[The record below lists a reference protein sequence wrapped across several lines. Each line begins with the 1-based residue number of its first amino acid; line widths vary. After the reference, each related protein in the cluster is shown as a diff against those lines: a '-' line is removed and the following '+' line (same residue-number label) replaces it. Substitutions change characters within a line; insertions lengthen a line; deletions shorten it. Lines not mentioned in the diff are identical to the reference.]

1 MATPRRSTDERRAQI
16 TDAAIDLIATRG
28 IAALSTAS
36 LAAEVSLTTG
46 ALFRHFPSFDA
57 ILVAVAQR
65 AEERLA
71 GTFPSPELPP
81 LERLAQFFVART
93 TLASEKAGIP
103 RLVLSDQLAQA
114 VPEEARKILQGAVL
128 ETRRFVTRAL
138 EDGQRQGAV
147 RTDVEAEPLAMIVMG
162 TMQVVTLAAVL
173 RSGRA
178 ASPTVLRETLF
189 RLISTSSTSS
199 PNGDRR

>member
-1 MATPRRSTDERRAQI
+1 M
-16 TDAAIDLIATRG
+16 
-28 IAALSTAS
+28 
-36 LAAEVSLTTG
+36 
-46 ALFRHFPSFDA
+46 
-57 ILVAVAQR
+57 
-65 AEERLA
+65 
-71 GTFPSPELPP
+71 
-81 LERLAQFFVART
+81 
-93 TLASEKAGIP
+93 
-103 RLVLSDQLAQA
+103 LSDQLAQA

-162 TMQVVTLAAVL
+162 TMQVVTLASVL